1 MTTHEKRSDRFP
13 FKNCWKALG
22 PRCNLCMMICQN
34 TSLAALCFIEHSKT
48 DFYCHFLEKCS
59 MLLVHWRCT
68 LLNLVTRLPRWN
80 RSKLVISYH
89 LSDMSWKVI
98 DFCNF
103 LISKHKRMN
112 YKKEV
117 SFTLHLLVEFQNGWD
132 RSHLLPFQSPTN
144 LREGPRGMI
153 FVTSTTS
160 GGN

>member
-1 MTTHEKRSDRFP
+1 
-13 FKNCWKALG
+13 
-22 PRCNLCMMICQN
+22 MICQN

-144 LREGPRGMI
+144 LREGWWYLSQAPQAVGINAQNSRFHGRI
-153 FVTSTTS
+153 YSNDWF
-160 GGN
+160 